1 MITTTGGSKTGRP
14 FFNKMKESNK
24 KRNANSPAA
33 RRFSKP
39 VVVAVVVV
47 LAAGGFWWSKHRQA
61 DVAPVVAPT
70 SQTTNT
76 SVSSEA
82 LSSFDKLK
90 GRWQRPDGGYIV
102 EVRSVDD
109 TGRMDAAYFNPRQIN
124 VSKAVALRDGGVTK
138 VFIELRD
145 VYYPSSTYTLAY
157 DPVSDRLA
165 GIYYQALQQQSFE
178 VLFARVE

>member
-1 MITTTGGSKTGRP
+1 
-14 FFNKMKESNK
+14 MKESSE

-33 RRFSKP
+33 PRFPMP
-39 VVVAVVVV
+39 VAVAVVVV

-76 SVSSEA
+76 SLSSET

-145 VYYPSSTYTLAY
+145 
-157 DPVSDRLA
+157 
-165 GIYYQALQQQSFE
+165 
-178 VLFARVE
+178 

>member
-1 MITTTGGSKTGRP
+1 MKTILVL
-14 FFNKMKESNK
+14 
-24 KRNANSPAA
+24 AL
-33 RRFSKP
+33 
-39 VVVAVVVV
+39 AVVGPLGLWWLSSRRVDRPPAV
-47 LAAGGFWWSKHRQA
+47 AAGTETLAGKPLGRDAAVRPEFQR
-61 DVAPVVAPT
+61 
-70 SQTTNT
+70 
-76 SVSSEA
+76 
-82 LSSFDKLK
+82 LK

-145 VYYPSSTYTLAY
+145 VNYPSSTYTLAY

>member
-1 MITTTGGSKTGRP
+1 MKTIL
-14 FFNKMKESNK
+14 
-24 KRNANSPAA
+24 
-33 RRFSKP
+33 
-39 VVVAVVVV
+39 V
-47 LAAGGFWWSKHRQA
+47 LALAVAGPLGLWW
-61 DVAPVVAPT
+61 
-70 SQTTNT
+70 
-76 SVSSEA
+76 
-82 LSSFDKLK
+82 LSSRRVDRPPAVAAGAETLVGKPLGRDAAVRPEFQRLK

-145 VYYPSSTYTLAY
+145 VNYPSSTYTLAY

>member
-1 MITTTGGSKTGRP
+1 MSKGQTA
-14 FFNKMKESNK
+14 K
-24 KRNANSPAA
+24 KRDDSQAPASS
-33 RRFSKP
+33 RRKFPLKTIL
-39 VVVAVVVV
+39 VLALAVVGPLGLWWLSSRRADRPPAV
-47 LAAGGFWWSKHRQA
+47 AAGAETLAGKPLGRDAAVRPEFQR
-61 DVAPVVAPT
+61 
-70 SQTTNT
+70 
-76 SVSSEA
+76 
-82 LSSFDKLK
+82 LK

-145 VYYPSSTYTLAY
+145 VNYPSSTYTLAY

>member
-1 MITTTGGSKTGRP
+1 MKTILVL
-14 FFNKMKESNK
+14 
-24 KRNANSPAA
+24 AL
-33 RRFSKP
+33 
-39 VVVAVVVV
+39 AVVGLLGLWWLSSRGADRPPAV
-47 LAAGGFWWSKHRQA
+47 AAGAETLAGKPLGLDAEVRPEFQR
-61 DVAPVVAPT
+61 
-70 SQTTNT
+70 
-76 SVSSEA
+76 
-82 LSSFDKLK
+82 LK

-145 VYYPSSTYTLAY
+145 VNYPSSTYTLAY
-157 DPVSDRLA
+157 DPISDHLA